1 MNLFENVLV
10 KRERGGGWVVIYL
23 HLDCALGS
31 EVSLKN
37 LLEAFS
43 SVDVDTEG
51 CGLADHIGLRVYEL

>member
-1 MNLFENVLV
+1 M
-10 KRERGGGWVVIYL
+10 VIYL

-51 CGLADHIGLRVYEL
+51 CGLADHIGLRVFEL